1 MNTERMDLPGLHVLL
16 KGMVLL
22 ASSCTAL
29 SALVILRQPRLP
41 SALAL
46 VPILIVTLI
55 NFALP
60 VWRSRTVRAVSEG
73 LALGEGRRARL
84 VRWGEITGL
93 RSLLI
98 EGLFYVQPRELLLSD
113 GSAVVFFSDSQRYR
127 RLQRLLDLH

>member
-46 VPILIVTLI
+46 VPLVIVTLI

-73 LALGEGRRARL
+73 LALGDGRRARL
-84 VRWGEITGL
+84 VRWGEIAGL